1 MRLKGPRVVFE
12 PVGSASVGTQ
22 MKSMEPWIWNGDWN
36 STIGVSQTVRI
47 GEDQIPTKVKREPI
61 MLMERE
67 SSRREYRTTMI
78 GIILKYKL

>member
-47 GEDQIPTKVKREPI
+47 GEDQIPTKVKREQ
-61 MLMERE
+61 
-67 SSRREYRTTMI
+67 
-78 GIILKYKL
+78 